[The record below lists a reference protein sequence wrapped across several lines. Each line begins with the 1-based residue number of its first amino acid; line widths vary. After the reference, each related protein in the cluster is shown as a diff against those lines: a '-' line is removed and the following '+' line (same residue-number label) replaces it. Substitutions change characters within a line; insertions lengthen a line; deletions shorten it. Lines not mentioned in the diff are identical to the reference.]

1 VAEFAARPICTA
13 DFVAFFT
20 AYFSERG
27 LGAAVGGVDWETWLH
42 GRGMPPDVNAYDESL
57 LAGARALAERWH
69 TVDVL
74 GLGPVA
80 GAAAGLPGAGP
91 ADVAGWSSPQLVAFL
106 QRLGE
111 LRALQPLHPATAAA
125 LCAAYPAI
133 GGARNAEVRA
143 ATLAL
148 RLRAGDAAALAD
160 VAAFLSEQG
169 RMKYLRPLYR
179 ELRRAGAR
187 LPEAPA
193 LALRVF
199 EENSGSY
206 HPIAAKMVAQD
217 LGLSRDGAAA

>member
-1 VAEFAARPICTA
+1 
-13 DFVAFFT
+13 
-20 AYFSERG
+20 
-27 LGAAVGGVDWETWLH
+27 
-42 GRGMPPDVNAYDESL
+42 MPPEVNAYDESL

-74 GLGPVA
+74 GLGPAA
-80 GAAAGLPGAGP
+80 GAAAGPPGAGP

-111 LRALQPLHPATAAA
+111 LRALQPLHMATVAA
-125 LCAAYPAI
+125 LGAAYSTIA
-133 GGARNAEVRA
+133 GTRNAEVRA
-143 ATLAL
+143 AWLTL

-160 VAAFLSEQG
+160 AGAFLSEQG

-193 LALRVF
+193 LALRIF
-199 EENSGSY
+199 EENRRAY

-217 LGLSRDGAAA
+217 LGLARGGAAA